1 MKKIILFIAAALLS
15 VSCAVKYQQPQ
26 VDVEH
31 IVRGA
36 EERDTTF
43 DVAELKW
50 REFYQDPYLVTLID
64 SALANN
70 FDMKIAI
77 ARIEQ
82 ASAYFKQGRSSF
94 FPSVNANASAG
105 YTKPDLASSQ
115 TPYFSLGANLSWEI
129 DIWGKIS
136 SAKRGKYESLLAQQS
151 TRSAIQTKLIAD
163 IATAYYT
170 LVVLDTEKEFVLETI
185 RNREEYL
192 ATVKELKKAAQVT
205 EVAVLQAE
213 AQLMLAKTYL
223 PEIEHAIFQSE
234 NTISLLMGVAP
245 MHIER
250 GSVKDL
256 EEIHFP
262 KVEEIGIP
270 AKLLRNRPDVLAAE
284 HSLKSAMEGFNSAKA
299 AMYPSLTLTGN
310 ISTDGAQ
317 ISQWFAMPGS
327 LLYGIFGGLTQP
339 IFNSRKLKT
348 QKEVAYQEYQIAA
361 LNFQESVLNA
371 GAEVSNVLSSLRAN
385 KEKVIYI
392 TKQTVALGKAY
403 EYSVELLINGYANYL
418 DVLSAQEGL
427 FNSKINL
434 ILGLQSCIN
443 DHINLYRALG
453 GGWN

>member
-15 VSCAVKYQQPQ
+15 ASCAVKYQQPQ

-43 DVAELKW
+43 DVAELNW

-94 FPSVNANASAG
+94 FPSLNANASAG

-170 LVVLDTEKEFVLETI
+170 LVVLDTEKEFVQETI

-213 AQLMLAKTYL
+213 AQLLLAKTYL
-223 PEIEHAIFQSE
+223 PDIEHAIFQSE

-250 GSVKDL
+250 GSVKNL

-262 KVEEIGIP
+262 KVEEIGVP

-317 ISQWFAMPGS
+317 ISQWFAIPGS

-371 GAEVSNVLSSLRAN
+371 GAEVSNVLSSLRTD
-385 KEKVIYI
+385 KEKVIYM
-392 TKQTVALGKAY
+392 TKQTLALNKAY

-434 ILGLQSCIN
+434 IIGLQSCIN